1 MLNEVWEFLKHPV
14 NQRLVLEKREQY
26 SFFFRLLV
34 FTVFFSVAFG
44 LLIGGVSEAF
54 KLDFGK
60 HAVDELLETY
70 TPSLIF
76 VLAVVVAPIIEELF
90 FRAPL
95 TVFKHP
101 IRFKYAFY
109 TSVILFGGLHI
120 SNFEAL
126 DGQFWAIPL
135 LVSPQLSAGVFLGYT
150 RTKLGLFWSILL
162 HAAHNLILVGPVL
175 IFLILDIPVE

>member
-14 NQRLVLEKREQY
+14 NQKLELEKQEQY
-26 SFFFRLLV
+26 TFFFRLLIL
-34 FTVFFSVAFG
+34 TVLFSVTFG
-44 LLIGGVSEAF
+44 LLTAGVSEVF
-54 KLDFGK
+54 NLDFGK
-60 HAVDELLETY
+60 HAVDELLEAY

-76 VLAVVVAPIIEELF
+76 LLAVVVAPIIEELL

-95 TVFKHP
+95 TVFKNP

-109 TSVILFGGLHI
+109 ISVLLFGGLHI

-126 DGQFWAIPL
+126 QAQFWAIPL

-162 HAAHNLILVGPVL
+162 HAAHNFLLVAPALIYLSL
-175 IFLILDIPVE
+175 AIPVK